1 MSKKILIVTEYFYPE
16 EFKINEVAQ
25 EWKNK
30 GYEVDV
36 LTQNPTYPKGQIFE
50 NYKNKWFSK
59 ETYEGMTVYKVKAIT
74 GYKTSL
80 FKKLLKYFSFMI
92 LGSIVSLK
100 IGKRYDYVFGF
111 DVGALTGMVPAVV
124 VRQFYKKPVTLW
136 IQDIWP
142 DSVYAYG
149 FKKTKILEFFLNGF
163 VRYIYRNTSNFAI
176 SAKGFEK
183 KILPYTDNSK
193 EIIYAPNWADYL
205 NKDLDKFIFS
215 DDDKIHFIFAGNIGT
230 VQNLDNIIDAFGKLD
245 IKYLN
250 KAQLNIIGDGSHLE
264 KLKNTVNENDFENII
279 FWGRKPREEI
289 YKYLE
294 ASDFLIVSLIDKE
307 IFSLTV
313 PAKTQTYIATGK
325 PIIAIINGEAAEIIK
340 ENELGLVCNP
350 DNLEE
355 IKSTFEMAIN
365 QDETQRLQ
373 YSKNCEILTNTVFN
387 KELIVDNLLEL
398 LKRG

>member
-111 DVGALTGMVPAVV
+111 DVGALTGMVPAVILK
-124 VRQFYKKPVTLW
+124 QFYKKPVTLW

-149 FKKTKILEFFLNGF
+149 FKKTKVLEFFLNGF
-163 VRYIYRNTSNFAI
+163 VKYVYRHSSNFAI
-176 SAKGFEK
+176 SAKGFKK
-183 KILPYTDNSK
+183 KILPYLDEDK
-193 EIIYAPNWADYL
+193 EIFYAPNWADYL
-205 NKDLDKFIFS
+205 NKDLVKFSFS
-215 DDDKIHFIFAGNIGT
+215 GDAKIHFTFAGNIGT
-230 VQNLDNIIDAFGKLD
+230 VQNLDNVIDAFGRLD
-245 IKYLN
+245 SEYLN

-264 KLKNTVNENDFENII
+264 KLKSTVSKNNFKNII

-289 YKYLE
+289 FKYLE
-294 ASDFLIVSLIDKE
+294 ASDFLIVSLINKE

-313 PAKTQTYIATGK
+313 PAKTQTYIATAK
-325 PIIAIINGEAAEIIK
+325 PIIAIINGEAAEIIR
-340 ENELGLVCNP
+340 ENDLGLVCKPN
-350 DNLEE
+350 DIKE
-355 IKSTFEMAIN
+355 IKSTFTTAIKSSN
-365 QDETQRLQ
+365 EE
-373 YSKNCEILTNTVFN
+373 KNKYIKNSELLTNTVFN
-387 KELIVDNLLEL
+387 KEIIIDNLLDL